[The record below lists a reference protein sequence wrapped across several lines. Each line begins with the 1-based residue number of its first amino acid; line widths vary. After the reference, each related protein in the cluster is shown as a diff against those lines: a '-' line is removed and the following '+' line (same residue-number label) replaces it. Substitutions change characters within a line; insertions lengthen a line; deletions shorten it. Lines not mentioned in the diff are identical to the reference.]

1 MFLAKK
7 EFKALLTYLKYCE
20 EKNNM
25 PELRIEFD
33 FENNQSL
40 AFVDNQ
46 NVGECQYEIKDGAW
60 YIMHTGVRPEFG
72 GRGIARM
79 LVEKVVEEANKRNVK
94 IVPICSY
101 AQKVLSSN
109 K

>member
-1 MFLAKK
+1 M
-7 EFKALLTYLKYCE
+7 EQLK
-20 EKNNM
+20 
-25 PELRIEFD
+25 IVFD
-33 FENNQSL
+33 EINNQSL
-40 AFVDNQ
+40 AFVDEQ
-46 NVGECQYEIKDGAW
+46 NVGECQYEIKNGSW

-79 LVEKVVEEANKRNVK
+79 LVEKVVEEANKRNIK

-101 AQKVLSSN
+101 AQKVILGN

>member
-1 MFLAKK
+1 M
-7 EFKALLTYLKYCE
+7 EQLK
-20 EKNNM
+20 
-25 PELRIEFD
+25 IVFD
-33 FENNQSL
+33 EINNQSL
-40 AFVDNQ
+40 AFVDEQ
-46 NVGECQYEIKDGAW
+46 NVGECQYEIKNGSW

-94 IVPICSY
+94 VVPICSY
-101 AQKVLSSN
+101 AQKVLLTH

>member
-1 MFLAKK
+1 M
-7 EFKALLTYLKYCE
+7 EQLK
-20 EKNNM
+20 
-25 PELRIEFD
+25 IVFD
-33 FENNQSL
+33 EINNQSL
-40 AFVDNQ
+40 ALINEQ
-46 NVGECQYEIKDGAW
+46 NVGECQYEIKDGSW

-101 AQKVLSSN
+101 AQKVLLTH